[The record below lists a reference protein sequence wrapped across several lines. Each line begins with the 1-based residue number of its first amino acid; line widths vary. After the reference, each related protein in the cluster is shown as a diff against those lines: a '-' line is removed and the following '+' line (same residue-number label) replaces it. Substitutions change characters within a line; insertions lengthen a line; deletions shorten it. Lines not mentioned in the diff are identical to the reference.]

1 MRGSLAT
8 RSGPAAVSLIAQNAM
23 IKSQLLRFSP
33 LLALLTVAACATIPT
48 GPSVMALPGTGRSFD
63 QFRASDAECRQ
74 FALGQVGGTTPNQTA
89 VDSGVKSAAVGAAVG
104 ALAGA
109 AMGGRDGAGVGAGT
123 GLLVGSLAG
132 AGAGE
137 TSGRDL
143 QRRYDTAYLQCMY
156 AKGERV
162 PVSGRLV
169 SEPPRGPSP
178 PPSPPNNAVPPPP
191 PPGYPPPPPPGVVR

>member
-1 MRGSLAT
+1 MSGRLAT
-8 RSGPAAVSLIAQNAM
+8 RSRPATGSLIAQNAM

-33 LLALLTVAACATIPT
+33 LLALLMAAACTTIPT

-74 FALGQVGGTTPNQTA
+74 FALSQSGGTTANQTA
-89 VDSGVKSAAVGAAVG
+89 IDSGMKSAAVGAAVG

-109 AMGGRDGAGVGAGT
+109 AMGGRDSAGVGAGT

-132 AGAGE
+132 ASAGE
-137 TSGRDL
+137 SSGRDL
-143 QRRYDTAYLQCMY
+143 QRRYDSAYLQCMY

-162 PVSGRLV
+162 PVSGRLI
-169 SEPPRGPSP
+169 SEPPRVSSP
-178 PPSPPNNAVPPPP
+178 PPNSTVPPPP
-191 PPGYPPPPPPGVVR
+191 PQGHPPPPPPGVSR

>member
-1 MRGSLAT
+1 
-8 RSGPAAVSLIAQNAM
+8 M
-23 IKSQLLRFSP
+23 IQSKLPRFAP
-33 LLALLTVAACATIPT
+33 LLALLTAAACTTIPT

-74 FALGQVGGTTPNQTA
+74 FALSQSGGTTANQTV

-109 AMGGRDGAGVGAGT
+109 AMGGRDSAGVGAGT

-132 AGAGE
+132 AGVGE
-137 TSGRDL
+137 SSGRDL
-143 QRRYDTAYLQCMY
+143 QRRYDNAYVQCMY

-162 PVSGRLV
+162 PVSGRLT
-169 SEPPRGPSP
+169 SEPARVSNPSSP
-178 PPSPPNNAVPPPP
+178 PPPNNAVPPPP
-191 PPGYPPPPPPGVVR
+191 PPGYPPPPPPGVSR